1 MTGDANG
8 GGRGDFRKLTVTLPP
23 EVYDALVQESARR
36 KTAGQANHLSR
47 RFQQQIGD
55 ASEKIL
61 ADLIV
66 DIAGRGWILLEKFSY
81 DANRYLPFSNWQEVS
96 RFFSERGDV
105 RLQLTIPGRRGKETL
120 EVKEP
125 RATTN
130 QE

>member
-1 MTGDANG
+1 MTLWSRNP
-8 GGRGDFRKLTVTLPP
+8 RV
-23 EVYDALVQESARR
+23 ARR
-36 KTAGQANHLSR
+36 QARRITFCR

-55 ASEKIL
+55 ASERIL